1 MAFVWTGISIYNC
14 KVGRANYAYVEY
26 LAKYAFKYK
35 NDSSVVKTA
44 FGFIAK
50 QTKSDRNL

>member
-26 LAKYAFKYK
+26 LAKYALKYK

>member
-1 MAFVWTGISIYNC
+1 MVFVWTGISIYNC
-14 KVGRANYAYVEY
+14 KVARANSACVEY

-35 NDSSVVKTA
+35 NDSGVVKTA